1 VWALEQVFSTTVAVG
16 PNVTVVTMWSSMVVE
31 PSPLESLVH
40 DWMWRV
46 FFAPPMM
53 MVDWPGKT
61 SHFFFFLDCA
71 AARAVGAGAGAGFGF
86 GSVGGVTRV
95 PFLPAALLNVLGL
108 LKARHAVDDLVERL
122 EDLLDLVRDKGALPT
137 TGTEPP

>member
-1 VWALEQVFSTTVAVG
+1 
-16 PNVTVVTMWSSMVVE
+16 
-31 PSPLESLVH
+31 
-40 DWMWRV
+40 
-46 FFAPPMM
+46 
-53 MVDWPGKT
+53 
-61 SHFFFFLDCA
+61 LDCA

-108 LKARHAVDDLVERL
+108 LKARYAVDDLVERV
-122 EDLLDLVRDKGALPT
+122 EDLLDLVPDKGALPT